1 MPKSSDARRVVVS
14 SRAQPASSSLTLVA
28 ALAEA
33 RLVGREDHYGSE
45 SGLVR
50 GRTTDARSPL
60 RQLPSPALLSSAPR
74 WSASAPHPH
83 TAQQPLTTST
93 GCSSRL
99 EPRK

>member
-50 GRTTDARSPL
+50 GRTTDARSPC
-60 RQLPSPALLSSAPR
+60 ASSLHPLCCRLFR